1 MPISIP
7 SPGAKKHARIEIV
20 PLIDNIFF
28 LLATFVMVSLS
39 MVKNKGIPVNLPV
52 AASAQPQDRKDFAS
66 ISITEKGEV
75 YFNKQIVNSGELEA
89 ALKDLLAQN
98 PEPKV
103 FINGD
108 AKAEFGKAIETLDAV
123 RRLGITKIAVE
134 TKSKAAATPVPAP
147 AAP

>member
-1 MPISIP
+1 MPVTIP
-7 SPGAKKHARIEIV
+7 SPSAKKHARIEII
-20 PLIDNIFF
+20 PLIDIIFF

-52 AASAQPQDRKDFAS
+52 AATSQPQDRKDFVS
-66 ISITEKGEV
+66 LTITEKGEV
-75 YFNKQIVNSGELEA
+75 YFDKQIVTPPELEA

-108 AKAEFGKAIETLDAV
+108 AKAEYGKAVEVLDTA
-123 RRLGITKIAVE
+123 RRLGITKIAIE
-134 TKSKAAATPVPAP
+134 TRPKPAAPVPA
-147 AAP
+147 AGQ